1 MKALVVGAGI
11 AGPTLAYW
19 LARHGHRPTLLERA
33 PALRTGGYIIDF
45 WGAAYDIAEKMMI
58 LPELERRG
66 YKLEEVRIVDDEG
79 DRVGGFRADVFGR
92 LTDGRYLSIPR
103 SELSACIYDRLDE
116 RTTRIFGDE
125 VVRLEKHSNEVV
137 ATLASGRVEAFD
149 VVIGADGLHSSVRK
163 LAFEPS
169 EPVEKFLGF
178 EVAAASVLGYRPRDE
193 NVYVL
198 YAEKGKQI
206 GRFAMR
212 GDRTMFLFVY
222 AEDAPGELPAGHA
235 EAKARLRARFTG
247 GGWETANV
255 LDAVCASDDFYFDH
269 VSQIR
274 QSAWSHGRVALV
286 GDAAYCVSLLAG
298 QGSAL
303 AMISATVLA
312 GELHEARGDHAR
324 AFARYEDR
332 LRPFIEHK
340 QRAAARFASSF
351 APRTRLGLAIRNGM
365 TRLLSIPLVADFALG
380 RGLRDK
386 VEIPEYA

>member
-1 MKALVVGAGI
+1 MRALIVGAGI

-33 PALRTGGYIIDF
+33 PQLRTGGYIVDF
-45 WGAAYDIAEKMMI
+45 WGAAYDIAEKMEV
-58 LPELERRG
+58 LPELQRRG
-66 YKLEEVRIVDDEG
+66 YKLEELRIVNDDGE
-79 DRVGGFRADVFGR
+79 RVGGFDARVFSR

-103 SELSACIYDRLDE
+103 SELSASIYERLDD

-125 VVRLEKHSNEVV
+125 VVKLDERAHEIV

-149 VVIGADGLHSSVRK
+149 VVVGADGLHSSVRR

-169 EPVEKFLGF
+169 GPVEKYLGF
-178 EVAAASVLGYRPRDE
+178 EVAAAAVSGYRPRDE

-206 GRFAMR
+206 GRFSMR

-222 AEDAPGELPAGHA
+222 AEDAPGELPPNHA
-235 EAKARLRARFTG
+235 EAKERLRARFAG
-247 GGWETANV
+247 GGWETANI
-255 LDAVCASDDFYFDH
+255 LDAVLATDDFYFDH

-274 QSAWSHGRVALV
+274 QSAWSRGRVALV

-303 AMISATVLA
+303 AMIGATILA
-312 GELHEARGDHAR
+312 GELHEAGGDHAR
-324 AFARYEDR
+324 AFARYEEH
-332 LRPFIEHK
+332 LRAFIEHK

-365 TRLLSIPLVADFALG
+365 TKLMSIPFVADLALG
-380 RGLRDK
+380 RDLRDK
-386 VEIPEYA
+386 VEVPEYA

>member
-1 MKALVVGAGI
+1 MRALVVGAGI

-33 PALRTGGYIIDF
+33 LALRTGGYIVDF
-45 WGAAYDIAEKMMI
+45 WGAAFDIAEKMQI

-66 YKLEEVRIVDDEG
+66 YRLEELRIVDDEG
-79 DRVGGFRADVFGR
+79 KRVGGFKADVFSR
-92 LTDGRYLSIPR
+92 LTDRRYLSIPR
-103 SELSACIYDRLDE
+103 SELSASIYERLDE

-125 VVRLEKHSNEVV
+125 VVGLEERSNEII
-137 ATLASGRVEAFD
+137 ATLASGRVESFD

-163 LAFEPS
+163 LAFGAAEQI
-169 EPVEKFLGF
+169 EKYLGF
-178 EVAAASVLGYRPRDE
+178 EVAAATVSGYRPRDE

-206 GRFAMR
+206 GRFSMR

-222 AEDAPGELPAGHA
+222 AKDAPGELPSSHT
-235 EAKARLRARFTG
+235 EAKERLRSRFAG
-247 GGWETANV
+247 GGWETANILNAV
-255 LDAVCASDDFYFDH
+255 LASDDFYFDH

-274 QSAWSHGRVALV
+274 QSAWSRGRVGLV

-303 AMISATVLA
+303 AMIGATVLA
-312 GELHEARGDHAR
+312 GEVHEAHGDYAR
-324 AFARYEDR
+324 AFSQYEER
-332 LRPFIEHK
+332 LRSFIEHK

-351 APRTRLGLAIRNGM
+351 APRTRIGLALRNGM
-365 TRLLSIPLVADFALG
+365 TRLMSIPLVADIALG
-380 RGLRDK
+380 RNLRDK
-386 VEIPEYA
+386 LEIPEYA

>member
-1 MKALVVGAGI
+1 MRALVVGAGI

-45 WGAAYDIAEKMMI
+45 WGAAYDIAERMEI
-58 LPELERRG
+58 LPELQRRG
-66 YKLEEVRIVDDEG
+66 YMLEELRIVDDDG
-79 DRVGGFRADVFGR
+79 KRVGGFKADVFSR
-92 LTDGRYLSIPR
+92 LTDGRYLSLPR
-103 SELSACIYDRLDE
+103 SELSASIYEKLDE

-125 VVRLEKHSNEVV
+125 VVGLEERSDEIV

-149 VVIGADGLHSSVRK
+149 VVIGADGLHSSARK
-163 LAFEPS
+163 LAFGPS
-169 EPVEKFLGF
+169 EQIEKYLGF
-178 EVAAASVLGYRPRDE
+178 EVAAATVSGYRPRDE

-206 GRFAMR
+206 GRFSMR

-222 AEDAPGELPAGHA
+222 AADAPGELPADHG
-235 EAKARLRARFTG
+235 EAKERLCAQFAG
-247 GGWETANV
+247 GGWETANI
-255 LDAVCASDDFYFDH
+255 LDAVRASDDFYFDH

-274 QSAWSHGRVALV
+274 QSAWSRGRVGLV

-303 AMISATVLA
+303 AMIGATVLA

-351 APRTRLGLAIRNGM
+351 APRSRLGLAIRNRV
-365 TRLLSIPLVADFALG
+365 TRLMSIPFVADFAIG
-380 RGLRDK
+380 RSFRDK
-386 VEIPEYA
+386 IEIPAYA